1 MTEEQ
6 SRLTANNVGNT
17 ASAMQAGHGRNIQQM
32 WLVNTKQQALSL
44 MLGVGTT
51 CEQ

>member
-17 ASAMQAGHGRNIQQM
+17 ASAMQAGDGRNIQQM
-32 WLVNTKQQALSL
+32 WLVKRLDLEMMGAF
-44 MLGVGTT
+44 MGRYAG
-51 CEQ
+51 